1 MKKAL
6 FFFAIFFISNFA
18 TAQSNNKVS
27 ELGIVFSDFDQF
39 GLTYR
44 VGNEH
49 ALWRFNALRLDGS
62 ISTSTETNSVNS
74 NTTLNSA
81 NGFSFGISVGREYRI
96 PINNLVDFRYG
107 ADLAYS
113 YSSNYSEVNYSNA
126 NNSSNYQTNL
136 GNTPSINLVFGL
148 NFKLNKFKIGAE
160 LNPSVQYSFSSSDIT
175 HGTIASEQND
185 QTRLMFNLSNLPVK
199 FSVIY
204 SF

>member
-6 FFFAIFFISNFA
+6 IFFATFFLFLFA

-27 ELGIVFSDFDQF
+27 ELGIVFSDADQF

-49 ALWRFNALRLDGS
+49 ALWRFNALSLGGS

-113 YSSNYSEVNYSNA
+113 YSSNYSEVNYSN
-126 NNSSNYQTNL
+126 NNSSNYQKNV

-148 NFKLNKFKIGAE
+148 NFKLKNFKIGAE
-160 LNPSVQYSFSSSDIT
+160 LNPSVQYNFSSSDIT
-175 HGTIASEQND
+175 EGTTAPEQKD
-185 QTRLMFNLSNLPVK
+185 QTRLTFSLSNLPVK
-199 FSVIY
+199 FSVVY
-204 SF
+204 PF